1 MLQVNDLSA
10 GYGDIIAVREFSFSV
25 EAGKIRALVGAN
37 GAGKSSTL
45 MCLMGLVE
53 QKSGS
58 IVMDN
63 QQISNERIERRI
75 SAGLAI
81 VPEGRRI
88 FPDLNVRENLMV
100 GGHIVSTS
108 IMSSGIEM
116 VYDFF
121 PRLYERQTQA
131 AGSLSG
137 GEQQMLAMGRALISR
152 PKILIVDELSLGLMP
167 KVVDECYEVLN
178 KLKSESIGILLVE
191 QNTERAFSVADDV
204 SALEAGNLF
213 WSGTAEQARANIF
226 LKEQLMGVT

>member
-1 MLQVNDLSA
+1 
-10 GYGDIIAVREFSFSV
+10 
-25 EAGKIRALVGAN
+25 
-37 GAGKSSTL
+37 
-45 MCLMGLVE
+45 
-53 QKSGS
+53 
-58 IVMDN
+58 
-63 QQISNERIERRI
+63 
-75 SAGLAI
+75 
-81 VPEGRRI
+81 
-88 FPDLNVRENLMV
+88 
-100 GGHIVSTS
+100 
-108 IMSSGIEM
+108 
-116 VYDFF
+116 
-121 PRLYERQTQA
+121 LYERQTQA

-191 QNTERAFSVADDV
+191 QNTERAFSVADDI